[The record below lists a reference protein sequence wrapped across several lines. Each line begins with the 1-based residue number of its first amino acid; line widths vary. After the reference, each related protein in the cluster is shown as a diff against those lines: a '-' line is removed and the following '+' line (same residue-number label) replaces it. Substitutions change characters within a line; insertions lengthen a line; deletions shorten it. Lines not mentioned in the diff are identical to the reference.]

1 MTAASKV
8 EQQLSIY
15 IITYNRASCLRE
27 TLEALAVSPFA
38 RCRIVVLDNCSTD
51 DTPAV
56 VTAAMQ
62 HIPSMEYRRNVTNIG
77 LGANAVQP
85 FLLSETTYTWICCD
99 DDYFDFSKVDDVRAA
114 LLVNEAKLLVVGG
127 HVESVRNGAGCIAGA
142 SALIDLGLNYFR
154 DASFLPST
162 IYSTAFARTFMAE
175 CYSLCALYY
184 PHMAIILGAHRADVP
199 CYVSQNR
206 LVTPSIGT
214 QSYSQTSQMRWW
226 FALADTIRNRSVRR
240 NFLASQ
246 FEGPL
251 DPTGLYGLLNTLVRM
266 KLYAKALSILP
277 LFNVRVIG
285 SIVRM
290 IGARA
295 RGVRYL

>member
-1 MTAASKV
+1 VTAANGI
-8 EQQLSIY
+8 EQQLSIF

-38 RCRIVVLDNCSTD
+38 RCRMVVLDNCSTD

-56 VTAAMQ
+56 AAAATR
-62 HIPSMEYRRNVTNIG
+62 HIPGMEYRRNVTNIG

-85 FLLSETTYTWICCD
+85 FLLSETAYTWVLCD
-99 DDYFDFSKVDDVRAA
+99 DDVCAA
-114 LLVNEAKLLVVGG
+114 LLKNEAQLLIVGG
-127 HVESVRNGAGCIAGA
+127 HAEPVRSGAGRTAGA
-142 SALIDLGLNYFR
+142 STLIDQGLNYFR
-154 DASFLPST
+154 DTSFLPST
-162 IYSTAFARTFMAE
+162 IYSTAFARTFLAE
-175 CYSLCALYY
+175 CYSLCALHY

-199 CYVSQNR
+199 CHVSHNR

-226 FALADTIRNRSVRR
+226 FALADTIQDRSVRR

-251 DPTGLYGLLNTLVRM
+251 DRTGLYGLLNTLVRM
-266 KLYAKALSILP
+266 KLYAKALALVP
-277 LFNVRVIG
+277 LFNVRIIG

-295 RGVRYL
+295 RGVRYP